1 MELMPKAVGFP
12 GCAPR
17 SNFLPLDAAFAVVVP
32 EEHIDAHPR
41 KDVVKSVG
49 VLGDATVDINGGAA
63 TMTGEFTSDV
73 DDIAFAHAGDFT
85 PADGIA

>member
-1 MELMPKAVGFP
+1 
-12 GCAPR
+12 
-17 SNFLPLDAAFAVVVP
+17 
-32 EEHIDAHPR
+32 
-41 KDVVKSVG
+41 